1 MMSEKPFQKTP
12 LKLIK
17 RSSDSQIVELFK
29 SYEIFESSTSVRITI
44 SKNYSFDYIR
54 SLIECVDERISIE
67 DRLYV
72 QFDEFLQKNEDRTS
86 INIRF
91 DQKNGISRDEFV
103 NIIARLFEQSEIV
116 KNEKDTMIVELPL
129 DDLNFSISAFSFKK
143 CFQSKGNLKSFLIFT
158 NDPELI
164 DLYKKL

>member
-1 MMSEKPFQKTP
+1 MMFDKLFRKIP

-17 RSSDSQIVELFK
+17 RSSNSQIVELFK
-29 SYEIFESSTSVRITI
+29 SYEIFESSASVRITA

-86 INIRF
+86 TNIRF
-91 DQKNGISRDEFV
+91 NQKNGISRDEFV

-143 CFQSKGNLKSFLIFT
+143 CFSIKR
-158 NDPELI
+158 
-164 DLYKKL
+164 

>member
-1 MMSEKPFQKTP
+1 MFDKLIRKIP

-17 RSSDSQIVELFK
+17 RFSNSQIVELFK
-29 SYEIFESSTSVRITI
+29 SYEIFESSTSVQITV

-54 SLIECVDERISIE
+54 SLIECVDERISLE
-67 DRLYV
+67 DRLYD
-72 QFDEFLQKNEDRTS
+72 QFEKFLQKNEDRTS

>member
-1 MMSEKPFQKTP
+1 MMFDKLFRKIP

-17 RSSDSQIVELFK
+17 RSSNSQIVELFK
-29 SYEIFESSTSVRITI
+29 SYEIFESSTFVRIAV

-86 INIRF
+86 TNIRF
-91 DQKNGISRDEFV
+91 NQKNGISRDEFV

-143 CFQSKGNLKSFLIFT
+143 CFSIKR
-158 NDPELI
+158 
-164 DLYKKL
+164 

>member
-1 MMSEKPFQKTP
+1 MIYDKLFQKVP
-12 LKLIK
+12 LKLLE
-17 RSSDSQIVELFK
+17 RSSDSRIVELFK
-29 SYEIFESSTSVRITI
+29 SYEIFESSTFVRIAV

-54 SLIECVDERISIE
+54 SLIECVDERISLE

-86 INIRF
+86 TNIRF
-91 DQKNGISRDEFV
+91 NQKNGISRDEFV